1 MTESPENGG
10 RRRRSPVKT
19 LSAWMRWLH
28 IYSSMLGLLALL
40 FFAVTGVTL
49 NHADWFFSENEQTE
63 ESSGTL
69 EKQWLHGDGR
79 DEDPEAGLDKLAIVE
94 EIRRAHGVH
103 GALSEFTADEI
114 ECFLVFKG
122 PGYFAEVV
130 VDRETGEYTVTEGHH
145 GFVAYIND
153 LHKGR
158 DTGAGWSW
166 IIDVSAVVMTLASVT
181 GLVVLFAAKRRR
193 RAGLAVGL
201 VGAILVVFGA
211 LLLVP

>member
-69 EKQWLHGDGR
+69 
-79 DEDPEAGLDKLAIVE
+79 
-94 EIRRAHGVH
+94 
-103 GALSEFTADEI
+103 
-114 ECFLVFKG
+114 
-122 PGYFAEVV
+122 
-130 VDRETGEYTVTEGHH
+130 
-145 GFVAYIND
+145 
-153 LHKGR
+153 
-158 DTGAGWSW
+158 
-166 IIDVSAVVMTLASVT
+166 
-181 GLVVLFAAKRRR
+181 
-193 RAGLAVGL
+193 
-201 VGAILVVFGA
+201 
-211 LLLVP
+211 